1 MKRRSGFGWL
11 ELIDGILLIALGCYT
26 FACPDRALTGFI
38 VAYGIFAIA
47 MGVADILLY
56 IRVERYHGFGPVV
69 SLISGALS
77 VMAGVMLLV
86 YPNAGKWVLS
96 LLFPLWFIAHCIS
109 RLAGLNAVSFFAGRA
124 AYWFTLILNILG
136 LILGAM
142 MLFDPWVSLL
152 SLQYIVAVYLVLLGA
167 DCILLAFSRIGSRD

>member
-1 MKRRSGFGWL
+1 MTHLALVPVLPVAHLDGVSQHYGKTVALNNITLDIPARCMVG
-11 ELIDGILLIALGCYT
+11 LIGPDGVGKSSLL
-26 FACPDRALTGFI
+26 
-38 VAYGIFAIA
+38 
-47 MGVADILLY
+47 
-56 IRVERYHGFGPVV
+56 

-152 SLQYIVAVYLVLLGA
+152 SLQYIVAFYLVLLGA
-167 DCILLAFSRIGSRD
+167 DCILLAFSRIGLRE

>member
-1 MKRRSGFGWL
+1 
-11 ELIDGILLIALGCYT
+11 
-26 FACPDRALTGFI
+26 
-38 VAYGIFAIA
+38 
-47 MGVADILLY
+47 
-56 IRVERYHGFGPVV
+56 
-69 SLISGALS
+69 
-77 VMAGVMLLV
+77 MLLV

-109 RLAGLNAVSFFAGRA
+109 RLAGLNAVSFFAGRV

-152 SLQYIVAVYLVLLGA
+152 SLQYIVAFYLVLLGA
-167 DCILLAFSRIGSRD
+167 DCILLAFSRIGLRE